1 MHRQCNRAIM
11 LPMNERQRHI
21 NVGLPES
28 TYLQAR
34 AAAGA
39 ADMSLRKWIAM
50 QIAKLL
56 QPKADE
62 A

>member
-1 MHRQCNRAIM
+1 M